1 MAVSLSPPKRK
12 APTEADI
19 EAVINKGGKPTT
31 EAIVEVDGDDRAKHI
46 NTRLTKGIIRQIDA
60 LRAKRPKKPGSPKL
74 GISLQDWILE
84 AVLEKLEREE
94 RRKK

>member
-31 EAIVEVDGDDRAKHI
+31 EAIVEADSDDRAKHI

-60 LRAKRPKKPGSPKL
+60 LRVKRPKKPGSPKL

-84 AVLEKLEREE
+84 AVLEKLQREE